1 MNRKDVRRL
10 KLLHV
15 HVSPDARTVPIT
27 LRMPIWL
34 LRAIKLD
41 AQKRNA
47 PYQRCIKSA
56 LLLVFRGKPRRV
68 KCGGP
73 GCSPY
78 GNKNWKGP
86 KPLSD
91 KELYR

>member
-15 HVSPDARTVPIT
+15 HVAPGARTVPIT
-27 LRMPIWL
+27 FRIQIGL
-34 LRAIKLD
+34 LQAIKWE
-41 AQKRNA
+41 AEQRGM
-47 PYQRCIKSA
+47 PYQQLLKSILA
-56 LLLVFRGKPRRV
+56 THFPLVVV